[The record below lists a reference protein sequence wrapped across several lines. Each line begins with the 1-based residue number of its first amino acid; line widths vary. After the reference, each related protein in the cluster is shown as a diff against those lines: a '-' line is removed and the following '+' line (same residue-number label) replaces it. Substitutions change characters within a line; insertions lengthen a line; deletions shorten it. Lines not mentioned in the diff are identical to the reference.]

1 MQTDNLIA
9 YQIGNINHTE
19 AKENSQRWSPLR
31 SSGRGQGVR
40 RLGVGGGGLGADAAA
55 IVQAIVRLLP

>member
-9 YQIGNINHTE
+9 YQVGNINHTE
-19 AKENSQRWSPLR
+19 GKENSQRWSPLR

-40 RLGVGGGGLGADAAA
+40 RWGRGVLGADAAA
-55 IVQAIVRLLP
+55 IVRLLP